1 MTQTDRILK
10 ALQSGQ
16 KLTPMAALKRF
27 GCFRLAARVA
37 DLRRAGYDISATIV
51 KRAGKRYAAYSL

>member
-27 GCFRLAARVA
+27 GCFRLAARVYE
-37 DLRRAGYDISATIV
+37 LRRKGHDIVPTTI

>member
-27 GCFRLAARVA
+27 GCFRLAARVYE
-37 DLRRAGYDISATIV
+37 LRRKGYDVVATTV
-51 KRAGKRYAAYSL
+51 KRSGKHHAAYSL